1 MMMFIF
7 KFDQPF
13 TERLEKEIHKIADIF
28 STVNFILF
36 TLDDEPHLCIFDS
49 VYRHYHIW
57 EKLQEQYDV
66 SKPQYAGSFYM
77 KDGKYK
83 VIDGI
88 TSLSDKI
95 DQEGKKEAKEYITKL
110 LQ

>member
-1 MMMFIF
+1 
-7 KFDQPF
+7 
-13 TERLEKEIHKIADIF
+13 
-28 STVNFILF
+28 
-36 TLDDEPHLCIFDS
+36 
-49 VYRHYHIW
+49 
-57 EKLQEQYDV
+57 
-66 SKPQYAGSFYM
+66 M